1 MSNLAIVLPCL
12 SVKNRVEDVDTVE
25 PLYKHTI
32 GNRICMLIREVCLC
46 RGTVLAQLKNWD
58 PNLNAYR
65 SGMLM

>member
-1 MSNLAIVLPCL
+1 MSASKLPL
-12 SVKNRVEDVDTVE
+12 DLFPITVE